1 MYEVQ
6 RVSLI
11 KRFSRDFMLFILSL
25 IASGG
30 YFYLY
35 THYLNLDSPKVY
47 KLAQDQEGL
56 HSKLNLLN
64 RQFQE
69 YNAVLTE
76 LQMRDENVYR
86 PVFGMENISTDVRN
100 AGYGGVD
107 RYSYLDEMGSP
118 TFLVD
123 MAKKM
128 DVLYKKAAVQS
139 KSYDEVAVLAK
150 RAGDM
155 AQNVP
160 SIPPVALSTTR
171 QSSGYGYRTDPF
183 TKIPKMHTGLDF
195 VGNRG
200 EPIYAT
206 GNGTVVE
213 VTYNMVG
220 YGREIVIDHGFGYKT
235 RYAHLD
241 ASYVNLGDTVKRG
254 DHIGAMGST
263 GRSTGVHLHY
273 EVMYR
278 DAKINPANHFNKEIA
293 ESELKLIQTLRDT
306 SGKNNG

>member
-1 MYEVQ
+1 M
-6 RVSLI
+6 
-11 KRFSRDFMLFILSL
+11 F
-25 IASGG
+25 GG
-30 YFYLY
+30 YYTLY
-35 THYLNLDSPKVY
+35 TYYFKLESPKVY
-47 KLAQDQEGL
+47 RLEQKREELN
-56 HSKLNLLN
+56 SKLELLN
-64 RQFQE
+64 IKYQE
-69 YNAVLTE
+69 YNADLTE

-107 RYSYLDEMGSP
+107 RYSYLEHEGAP
-118 TFLVD
+118 AFLVD

-128 DVLYKKAAVQS
+128 DILYKKAAVQS
-139 KSYDEVAVLAK
+139 KSYDEVFVLAK

-160 SIPPVALSTTR
+160 SIPPVALSNTR
-171 QSSGYGYRTDPF
+171 LSSSFGYRSDPF
-183 TKIPKMHTGLDF
+183 TKKPKMHTGLDF
-195 VGNRG
+195 VGKKG

-206 GNGTVVE
+206 GNGKVVE
-213 VTYNMVG
+213 VTFNMVG

-241 ASYVNLGDTVKRG
+241 AAYVNLGDTIKRG

-278 DAKINPANHFNKEIA
+278 DTKINPANHFNKEI
-293 ESELKLIQTLRDT
+293 SDNELKLIQTLRDT
-306 SGKNNG
+306 SGNK